1 MTLKSLTIAGIL
13 AASLVFADVSISVQ
27 YDATYSLPESYGLSC
42 SGNGAKPAGTQCPK
56 AGDVATADCKPYLLS
71 YSRTGCVAPVD
82 AKCVLVINDTWGC
95 AFPQTATVEASKA
108 HTGEGAN
115 YDKTRDAS
123 LDVNCDVVSDETKPG
138 KYGHMAMRTSEGDSH
153 GHMTSEGGNY
163 DHRTTD
169 TAKNGNYGSKT
180 FTTEGGETTGHDEP
194 GVFKHDS
201 MGNNE
206 LGITSDGMIGHHE
219 GNGHDEHTEALT
231 EKSSSYPSKYFTGN
245 YRTEES
251 KNAYPNEKTS
261 DAHIIEDT
269 HPTEE
274 TRDAYPTEDSHPT
287 EGANP
292 TKETLQAYPTEE
304 PSDTQR
310 GHETAKAPIIATKL
324 EGMTGRDNAAA
335 KDDTTALGDLTETP
349 VDTSAYTT
357 ENPVAPPAYTT
368 LALASQ

>member
-71 YSRTGCVAPVD
+71 YSGTGCVAPVD

-201 MGNNE
+201 MRNNE
-206 LGITSDGMIGHHE
+206 LGITSDGMMGHHE

-245 YRTEES
+245 Y
-251 KNAYPNEKTS
+251 
-261 DAHIIEDT
+261 HT

-274 TRDAYPTEDSHPT
+274 TRDAYPTEDAHPT